1 MKYYFIGIGGSG
13 MAPMANILL
22 DQGHEVS
29 GSDREDS
36 ENVKKLKER
45 GAKIFLTHSSDNIE
59 ADLDVVVYSS
69 AIPQDN
75 VELVKA
81 RELNKKI
88 VLRSELLGELMQES
102 KGIAIA
108 GTHGKTTTTSL
119 IALALKD
126 AGLDPSAII
135 GGEIQKINSNYLSG
149 KGEYFV
155 AEACEYQRAFLDLS
169 PFAVII
175 TNIEA
180 DHLVYFK
187 DINDIVDAFETFVSK
202 INPNGFLIINGDS
215 EITRRLGSVA
225 KCKVV
230 CVGFGISNDCRITNL
245 ENDGIG
251 LTFTVIMDNQSYD
264 VKLGISGLHNAFNA
278 GLVIACLIQLGVD
291 VSSILAT
298 FRDFRGAKRRL
309 EVISD
314 DPLIIDDYGHHPTE
328 IGATFDALKRAYNL
342 PIFAI
347 FQPHQYSRTK
357 EFFNEFASVL
367 SKADNVVLAK
377 IYEARDFDNTN
388 RENLEDELVKK
399 INSLGGKAVFIDSF
413 EETAD
418 YVFKKYKSGVILTIG
433 AGTIN
438 KLGPMILDRYGK
450 TASS

>member
-1 MKYYFIGIGGSG
+1 
-13 MAPMANILL
+13 
-22 DQGHEVS
+22 
-29 GSDREDS
+29 
-36 ENVKKLKER
+36 
-45 GAKIFLTHSSDNIE
+45 
-59 ADLDVVVYSS
+59 
-69 AIPQDN
+69 
-75 VELVKA
+75 
-81 RELNKKI
+81 
-88 VLRSELLGELMQES
+88 
-102 KGIAIA
+102 
-108 GTHGKTTTTSL
+108 
-119 IALALKD
+119 
-126 AGLDPSAII
+126 
-135 GGEIQKINSNYLSG
+135 
-149 KGEYFV
+149 
-155 AEACEYQRAFLDLS
+155 
-169 PFAVII
+169 
-175 TNIEA
+175 
-180 DHLVYFK
+180 
-187 DINDIVDAFETFVSK
+187 
-202 INPNGFLIINGDS
+202 
-215 EITRRLGSVA
+215 
-225 KCKVV
+225 
-230 CVGFGISNDCRITNL
+230 
-245 ENDGIG
+245 
-251 LTFTVIMDNQSYD
+251 MDNQSYD

>member
-1 MKYYFIGIGGSG
+1 
-13 MAPMANILL
+13 
-22 DQGHEVS
+22 
-29 GSDREDS
+29 
-36 ENVKKLKER
+36 
-45 GAKIFLTHSSDNIE
+45 
-59 ADLDVVVYSS
+59 
-69 AIPQDN
+69 
-75 VELVKA
+75 
-81 RELNKKI
+81 
-88 VLRSELLGELMQES
+88 MQES

-180 DHLVYFK
+180 DHLDYFK